1 MRTELASL
9 DLAEEELAEC
19 RRMAGILAT
28 DPAAMSREDVASHV
42 RTCRLCQTMA
52 LRRPRPVMRAV
63 LGFLSASPAHLA
75 ALARRQLATGQR
87 LAQAL
92 TSAPG
97 TATLSPLSRLAEMGA
112 SVAMATAVSAGAF
125 TSPPVPTA
133 PAVAVP
139 AAVPIATPV
148 EPVETVAAATP
159 LVAGGDQRADG
170 TASPTPVA
178 VPPALP
184 IVSALPC
191 TLGNLSK
198 VLQPPATP
206 VGATPTPGSG
216 ALLSELLSPLNSV
229 TPMLACDPTLAHLGQ
244 TIQALSGQKPPGVHP
259 PPQTGPSTPAGAGL
273 DDLFRLL
280 QQLLGLTPAAH

>member
-1 MRTELASL
+1 
-9 DLAEEELAEC
+9 
-19 RRMAGILAT
+19 
-28 DPAAMSREDVASHV
+28 
-42 RTCRLCQTMA
+42 
-52 LRRPRPVMRAV
+52 
-63 LGFLSASPAHLA
+63 
-75 ALARRQLATGQR
+75 
-87 LAQAL
+87 
-92 TSAPG
+92 
-97 TATLSPLSRLAEMGA
+97 MGA

-148 EPVETVAAATP
+148 DPVETVAAAMP
-159 LVAGGDQRADG
+159 LVASGDQRSVG
-170 TASPTPVA
+170 TTAATPAAPSGV
-178 VPPALP
+178 P

-244 TIQALSGQKPPGVHP
+244 TIQALSGQKPPVVHP
-259 PPQTGPSTPAGAGL
+259 PPQTGASAPAGQGF
-273 DDLFRLL
+273 DLFRLL
-280 QQLLGLTPAAH
+280 QQLLGLPSGTH